1 MSLACVLGRGNPGLL
16 SGRRNRGKHKQ
27 PLLKRESG
35 VDLETL
41 LFAAKIWIEYLAR
54 GVDVAAALIIGV
66 AALQATLRS
75 LFLFFRT
82 GAPPEA
88 KNDVR
93 LTLGRWLAVA
103 LELELAA
110 DILNTAVTPS
120 WTDIE
125 KLAAIAALRT
135 ALNYFL
141 EREIEQEAS
150 PIQRAAETIVDVPAS
165 QKDA

>member
-1 MSLACVLGRGNPGLL
+1 METILA
-16 SGRRNRGKHKQ
+16 
-27 PLLKRESG
+27 
-35 VDLETL
+35 T
-41 LFAAKIWIEYLAR
+41 AKVWIEYLAR
-54 GVDVAAALIIGV
+54 GVEIAAALIIGV
-66 AALQATLRS
+66 AAVQATLRS
-75 LFLFFRT
+75 LLLFVKP

-88 KNDVR
+88 KNGVR

-141 EREIEQEAS
+141 EKEIEQEAKPS
-150 PIQRAAETIVDVPAS
+150 QAAAEAKLDAS
-165 QKDA
+165 QPSVHAPTGIDSSRTA